1 MISKFELMPV
11 EHRMFVIVW
20 TADAIDKQ
28 KNEQF
33 GYNVE
38 NMIAAESFDDAS
50 PVKDRVLQHRSLV
63 SWSMTDS

>member
-1 MISKFELMPV
+1 
-11 EHRMFVIVW
+11 MFVIVW